1 MTTSPTAARL
11 VAAATLA
18 AVWTVA
24 LPSAHAISIEL
35 KDVAPDRV
43 ERQRA
48 AAEGRLKL
56 ANAPDTSR
64 TAERLEAKGLKLG
77 SAVFIRIFKAQSELE
92 IWMEKDGAFV
102 LFDTYPICH
111 WSGTLGPKIR
121 QGDKQAPEG
130 FYTVTSRQLH
140 RFGRWPGSLNLGYPN
155 AFDRSQAR
163 DGSYILVHGGCS
175 SAGCFA
181 MTNQLIGEIY
191 KLSSAAL
198 EGGQRHVPVH
208 VFPFRMTGENIDR
221 FKDSGWLPFW
231 MNLKEGYDAFERSR
245 RPPRV
250 SVCNDRYAFQEPGV
264 IDGVKPGPIAVCGQ
278 TASAIEGLDKFASL
292 VPPAAMRQVLLDSR
306 AGSGLAASLVAPS
319 LRAGS
324 VAAIAPITVT
334 NFNTLRRATI
344 ASGRRYHCSPGLAS
358 CRRFMALQARAAS
371 RSVVASS
378 GRSSKRRLAAGAGR
392 IP

>member
-1 MTTSPTAARL
+1 L
-11 VAAATLA
+11 FAAATLA
-18 AVWTVA
+18 AAWTLA
-24 LPSAHAISIEL
+24 LPSAYAVSIEL

-48 AAEGRLKL
+48 AAEGRLQL

-64 TAERLEAKGLKLG
+64 TGERLAAKGLKLG

-102 LFDTYPICH
+102 HFDTYPICH

-198 EGGQRHVPVH
+198 ESGQRHVPVH
-208 VFPFRMTGENIDR
+208 VFPFRMTDDNLAHY
-221 FKDSGWLPFW
+221 KDSGWIPFW
-231 MNLKEGYDAFERSR
+231 MNLKEGYDAFERTR

-250 SVCNDRYAFQEPGV
+250 SVCNDRYAFQAPGL

-278 TASAIEGLDKFASL
+278 TASLIEGLDKFADL
-292 VPPAAMRQVLLDSR
+292 VPPAAMRQVLFDSR
-306 AGSGLAASLVAPS
+306 AGSGLAASLIAPS

-324 VAAIAPITVT
+324 TAALAPLTVT
-334 NFNTLRRATI
+334 NFNTPRRATI
-344 ASGRRYHCSPGLAS
+344 ASGRRFHCSPGLPS
-358 CRRFMALQARAAS
+358 CRRFMALQSRAAH
-371 RSVVASS
+371 RSAIASA
-378 GRSSKRRLAAGAGR
+378 GRPAKRRLAAGSGR
-392 IP
+392 N